1 MIFDIKSIG
10 DRQLAEISRNL
21 GNSPAL
27 VDQRSRRQQRVPRGN
42 ENSLENRAIAAKV
55 IDQKDDFSLERYQ
68 IARLEADQL
77 SKYLFEMKVRDSIV
91 HERAANKIPTP
102 EVDIDEIKPK
112 VTNTAA
118 ERLNR
123 QIEELMSLENDMP
136 IRNEPLFVNI
146 MV

>member
-1 MIFDIKSIG
+1 M
-10 DRQLAEISRNL
+10 AEISRNL
-21 GNSPAL
+21 GNSPTL
-27 VDQRSRRQQRVPRGN
+27 VDQRSRRQQRIPRGN
-42 ENSLENRAIAAKV
+42 ENSLENRAVPAKV
-55 IDQKDDFSLERYQ
+55 IDQKDNFSLQRYQ
-68 IARLEADQL
+68 IARLEAEQL

>member
-1 MIFDIKSIG
+1 M
-10 DRQLAEISRNL
+10 AEISRNL
-21 GNSPAL
+21 GNAPAL

-55 IDQKDDFSLERYQ
+55 VDHKDDFSLERYK

-123 QIEELMSLENDMP
+123 QIEELMSFENDMP

>member
-1 MIFDIKSIG
+1 M
-10 DRQLAEISRNL
+10 AEISRNL

-27 VDQRSRRQQRVPRGN
+27 VDQRWRRQQRVPRNN
-42 ENSLENRAIAAKV
+42 ENSLENRAITAKV

-91 HERAANKIPTP
+91 LQRAANKILTP

-123 QIEELMSLENDMP
+123 QIEELMSFENDMP

>member
-1 MIFDIKSIG
+1 MKSIG

-91 HERAANKIPTP
+91 HERAANKILTP

-123 QIEELMSLENDMP
+123 QIEELMSFENDMP

>member
-1 MIFDIKSIG
+1 M
-10 DRQLAEISRNL
+10 AEISRNL

-27 VDQRSRRQQRVPRGN
+27 VDHRSRRQQRVPRGN

-91 HERAANKIPTP
+91 HERAANKILTP

-123 QIEELMSLENDMP
+123 QIEELMSFENDMP

>member
-1 MIFDIKSIG
+1 M
-10 DRQLAEISRNL
+10 AEISRNL
-21 GNSPAL
+21 GNSPTL
-27 VDQRSRRQQRVPRGN
+27 VDQRSRRQQRIPRGN
-42 ENSLENRAIAAKV
+42 ENSLENRAVPAKV
-55 IDQKDDFSLERYQ
+55 IDQKDNFSLQRYQ
-68 IARLEADQL
+68 IARLEAEQL

-123 QIEELMSLENDMP
+123 QIEELMSFENDMP

>member
-1 MIFDIKSIG
+1 M
-10 DRQLAEISRNL
+10 AEISRSL
-21 GNSPAL
+21 ANSPAL

-42 ENSLENRAIAAKV
+42 ENTVENRTKTTKV
-55 IDQKDDFSLERYQ
+55 IEQQDDFSLQRYQ

-77 SKYLFEMKVRDSIV
+77 AKHLFEMKVRDSVV
-91 HERAANKIPTP
+91 HEKASTKILSP
-102 EVDIDEIKPK
+102 EVDIDEIKSK
-112 VTNTAA
+112 VTNTAS

-123 QIEELMSLENDMP
+123 QIEELMSFENDMP

>member
-1 MIFDIKSIG
+1 M
-10 DRQLAEISRNL
+10 AEISRNL
-21 GNSPAL
+21 GNSLAL
-27 VDQRSRRQQRVPRGN
+27 VDQRPRRQQRVPREN
-42 ENSLENRAIAAKV
+42 ENTLENRRTTAKV
-55 IDQKDDFSLERYQ
+55 IEQKDDFSLQRYQ

-91 HERAANKIPTP
+91 HERAANKILSP

-112 VTNTAA
+112 LANTAS

-123 QIEELMSLENDMP
+123 QIEELMSFENDMP

>member
-91 HERAANKIPTP
+91 HERAANKILTP

-123 QIEELMSLENDMP
+123 QIEELMSFENDMP

>member
-1 MIFDIKSIG
+1 M
-10 DRQLAEISRNL
+10 AEISRNL

-27 VDQRSRRQQRVPRGN
+27 VDQRSRRQQRIPRGN
-42 ENSLENRAIAAKV
+42 ENSLENRSVPAKV
-55 IDQKDDFSLERYQ
+55 IDQKDDLSLQRYQ
-68 IARLEADQL
+68 IARLEAEQL
-77 SKYLFEMKVRDSIV
+77 SKYLFEMKVQDSIV
-91 HERAANKIPTP
+91 HEKAANKILSP

-112 VTNTAA
+112 IANTVS

-123 QIEELMSLENDMP
+123 QIEELMSFENDMP

>member
-1 MIFDIKSIG
+1 
-10 DRQLAEISRNL
+10 LAEISRSL

-27 VDQRSRRQQRVPRGN
+27 VDQRSRRQQRMSRGN
-42 ENSLENRAIAAKV
+42 EGVVENRRATPKV
-55 IDQKDDFSLERYQ
+55 VEHRDDFSLERYQ

-77 SKYLFEMKVRDSIV
+77 AKHLFEMKVRDNLAREHATRKIV
-91 HERAANKIPTP
+91 SP
-102 EVDIDEIKPK
+102 EIDIDEIKPGS
-112 VTNTAA
+112 VNTAS

-123 QIEELMSLENDMP
+123 QIEELMSFENDMP

>member
-1 MIFDIKSIG
+1 MKSIG

>member
-1 MIFDIKSIG
+1 M
-10 DRQLAEISRNL
+10 AEISRNL

-27 VDQRSRRQQRVPRGN
+27 VDQRSRRQQRIPRGN
-42 ENSLENRAIAAKV
+42 ENSLENRSVPAKV
-55 IDQKDDFSLERYQ
+55 IDQKDDLSLQRYQ
-68 IARLEADQL
+68 IARLEAEQL

-91 HERAANKIPTP
+91 HEKAANKILSP
-102 EVDIDEIKPK
+102 EVDIDEIKSK
-112 VTNTAA
+112 VTNTAS

-123 QIEELMSLENDMP
+123 QIEELMSFENDMP

>member
-1 MIFDIKSIG
+1 M
-10 DRQLAEISRNL
+10 AEISRNL
-21 GNSPAL
+21 GNSPTL
-27 VDQRSRRQQRVPRGN
+27 VDQRSRRQQRIPRGN

-91 HERAANKIPTP
+91 HERAANKILSP
-102 EVDIDEIKPK
+102 EVDIDKIKLK
-112 VTNTAA
+112 VNNTAS

-123 QIEELMSLENDMP
+123 QIEELMSFENDMP

>member
-123 QIEELMSLENDMP
+123 QIEELMSFENDMP

>member
-1 MIFDIKSIG
+1 M
-10 DRQLAEISRNL
+10 AEISRNL

-27 VDQRSRRQQRVPRGN
+27 VDQRWRRQQRVPRNN
-42 ENSLENRAIAAKV
+42 ENSLENRAITAKV

-123 QIEELMSLENDMP
+123 QIGELMSLENDMP

>member
-1 MIFDIKSIG
+1 M
-10 DRQLAEISRNL
+10 AEISRNL
-21 GNSPAL
+21 GNSAAL

-102 EVDIDEIKPK
+102 EVDIDKIKPK

-123 QIEELMSLENDMP
+123 QIEELMSFENDMP

-146 MV
+146 MF